1 MNLYQKFR
9 LQPFNIKLSAALI
22 CILSIGYLVI
32 AGKELLSPLLFSF
45 LFSILLLPLA
55 NWLERKLRLPR
66 SAASMIAVVSLLVGV
81 GLILYLVGSEL
92 SSLSSDWP
100 LFKTQMSASANKLQE
115 WISTKFHINADSQKN
130 YVNDATGKLLD
141 SGTVVVGAT
150 LVSLSGMLLFL
161 VFTFIYT
168 FLLLVY
174 RSLIMKFFIAVFRE
188 ENAAVVY
195 DIVEQVQYIIRK
207 YIVGLMLEM
216 AIVAAAVS
224 ICFSIMGIKY
234 AILLGIITGLFN
246 LVPYIGIF
254 TALAI
259 STLITFATAATASKV
274 VLVIVALVIIHLLD
288 SNILLPLIV
297 GSKVKINALVTLI
310 GVILGE
316 MIWGIPGMFLSIPVI
331 AVMKIIF
338 DRVESL
344 KPWGLL
350 LGDEE
355 GKKKEKKIKKVIAEV
370 EETLDPSTSS

>member
-1 MNLYQKFR
+1 MNIYKRFR
-9 LQPFNIKLSAALI
+9 LQPFNNKLAAVLI
-22 CILSIGYLVI
+22 SIISIGYLVI

-55 NWLERKLRLPR
+55 TWLEKTCRLPR
-66 SAASMIAVVSLLVGV
+66 GAASMIALLSLLLSIA
-81 GLILYLVGSEL
+81 LILYLVGAQI
-92 SSLSSDWP
+92 SSLGSDWP
-100 LFKTQMSASANKLQE
+100 LFKEQLAASADKLQD
-115 WISTKFHINADSQKN
+115 WINMKFHINQKSQLSYVKN
-130 YVNDATGKLLD
+130 ATGKLLD
-141 SGTVVVGAT
+141 SGSVVVGAT
-150 LVSLSGMLLFL
+150 IVSLSGMLLFL

-174 RSLIMKFFIAVFRE
+174 RNLIMKFFIAVFLE
-188 ENAAVVY
+188 ENAAVVH

-207 YIVGLMLEM
+207 YIVGLLLEM
-216 AIVAAAVS
+216 AIVATVVS
-224 ICFSIMGIKY
+224 IAFSIMGIKY

-254 TALAI
+254 TALAL
-259 STLITFATAATASKV
+259 SALITFATAATATPV
-274 VLVIVALVIIHLLD
+274 VLVIVTLVVVHLLD
-288 SNILLPLIV
+288 SNVLLPLIV
-297 GSKVKINALVTLI
+297 GSKVKINALVTVI

-338 DRVESL
+338 DRVDSL

-355 GKKKEKKIKKVIAEV
+355 NKKKAVKIKKVIKAV
-370 EETLDPSTSS
+370 EEAVD